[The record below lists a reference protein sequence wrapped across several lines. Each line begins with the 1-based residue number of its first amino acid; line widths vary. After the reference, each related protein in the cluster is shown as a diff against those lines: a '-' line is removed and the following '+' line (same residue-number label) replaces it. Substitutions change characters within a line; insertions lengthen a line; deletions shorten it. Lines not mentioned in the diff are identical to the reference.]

1 MSFVHCFTTD
11 WVYLKKREDLVKKIK
26 KEDNLE
32 KKKQLEMELKDMDNR
47 HRMICT

>member
-32 KKKQLEMELKDMDNR
+32 KK
-47 HRMICT
+47 

>member
-11 WVYLKKREDLVKKIK
+11 WAYWNNREDLVKKIN

-32 KKKQLEMELKDMDNR
+32 KKKQLEMELKDMDIR
-47 HRMICT
+47 HSIICT